1 MSSCMSVLGSMLGS
15 LFTVNLPWG
24 IGFGA
29 VIVGVFG
36 APLLV
41 KAYKKFF

>member
-1 MSSCMSVLGSMLGS
+1 MSDCLSVISNLIHQ
-15 LFTVNLPWG
+15 LFTFQLPWG

-36 APLLV
+36 MPLLV
-41 KAYKKFF
+41 KAFKQLF

>member
-1 MSSCMSVLGSMLGS
+1 MSSVLSVLSNMLGS
-15 LFTVNLPWG
+15 LFNVTLPWG

>member
-1 MSSCMSVLGSMLGS
+1 MSDCLSVISSMLHQ
-15 LFTVNLPWG
+15 LFSFHLPWG
-24 IGFGA
+24 ISFGA

-41 KAYKKFF
+41 KAFKQLF

>member
-1 MSSCMSVLGSMLGS
+1 MADCMSVIFSLLGQ
-15 LFTVNLPWG
+15 LFNFVLPWG
-24 IGFGA
+24 ITFGA

-36 APLLV
+36 VPLLV

>member
-1 MSSCMSVLGSMLGS
+1 MSEYWSFIAS
-15 LFTVNLPWG
+15 LFSQIFSFQLPWG
-24 IGFGA
+24 IAFGS
-29 VIVGVFG
+29 VVVGVFG